1 MMAST
6 GWQVVGHNSQELPIS
21 KTVGD
26 ALRDL
31 IRKRYANNAA
41 KRIER
46 DWDLD
51 PKTAKNVVS
60 AGHVS
65 ERTLTKAV
73 RAEGWSLLLA
83 LGAEITGET
92 HSEFEERRLTH
103 IIQERDDAAQTLV
116 SLRARREAL
125 DARAARA
132 LADLDGSADIQ
143 GRGAQSR
150 SWAPHDD
157 GRSDTPRSTR
167 EG

>member
-6 GWQVVGHNSQELPIS
+6 GWQVVGQDSQKLPIS

-41 KRIER
+41 KTIER

-65 ERTLTKAV
+65 ERTLTKAL
-73 RAEGWSLLLA
+73 RAEGWPLLLA
-83 LGAEITGET
+83 LGAELTGET
-92 HSEFEERRLTH
+92 FEQFEERRLTQ
-103 IIQERDDAAQTLV
+103 IIQEAELARENIHRMAARRQTLE
-116 SLRARREAL
+116 ART
-125 DARAARA
+125 ARA
-132 LADLDGSADIQ
+132 LADLDGSADQ
-143 GRGAQSR
+143 LGGGAEVSSGAATVERG
-150 SWAPHDD
+150 PKP
-157 GRSDTPRSTR
+157 PRSR
-167 EG
+167 KA